1 MISNLPI
8 LPDLTKYSDNGTLF
22 DEFENLSVLN
32 KKYEEITDYLKNR
45 ISKIDKT
52 DSLDTIPVVT
62 SKVYSALLFLR
73 AVYFPQ
79 DCQSHQNDMD
89 FLLIYMVFLSYNQS
103 FGDK

>member
-1 MISNLPI
+1 MCIRDRSYFTDDSGKDHYIFGKGNIDDFSEKHGIDLISNLPI

-62 SKVYSALLFLR
+62 E
-73 AVYFPQ
+73 
-79 DCQSHQNDMD
+79 
-89 FLLIYMVFLSYNQS
+89 
-103 FGDK
+103 